1 MVYISCC
8 LGGQAYPIGTIPADY
23 SQEVKK
29 EVEILILFLIAQ
41 SEITNEVTLFYAAN
55 GASKPE
61 GLKSKRT
68 ADEDV
73 VKMLRYSNEMLLN
86 IYQTKLESFQ
96 LKSGEMAGGKK

>member
-1 MVYISCC
+1 MLYH
-8 LGGQAYPIGTIPADY
+8 YYED
-23 SQEVKK
+23 
-29 EVEILILFLIAQ
+29 
-41 SEITNEVTLFYAAN
+41 EVTLFHAAN
-55 GASKPE
+55 GALKPE

-68 ADEDV
+68 ADEDL